1 MSKRLPEPPESE
13 VLSRTQI
20 LVAMAV
26 TAILLMLVARVWM
39 ALGAIALIPVR
50 LNLQSILQ
58 GVGLGLGISLASFL
72 VYRVWGTY
80 RRNADFYLNMVL
92 KPLEWSDIIW
102 LGLLPGMSEELL
114 FRGVM
119 LPAFGYDAIAIVL
132 SSLCFGVM
140 HLSNWQQWAYVAWA
154 TMVGSMLGVSALLTD
169 NLAVPIV
176 AHVLTNLTSS
186 LFWKWGEQRRLK
198 RSESRR

>member
-13 VLSRTQI
+13 ALSRTQI

-39 ALGAIALIPVR
+39 AIGAIALIPVR
-50 LNLQSILQ
+50 LNVQSILQ
-58 GVGLGLGISLASFL
+58 GVGLGLGISLASSL

-92 KPLEWSDIIW
+92 KPLEWPDIIW

-154 TMVGSMLGVSALLTD
+154 TMVGSLLGASALMTD

-176 AHVLTNLTSS
+176 AHIFTNLTSS

>member
-1 MSKRLPEPPESE
+1 M
-13 VLSRTQI
+13 
-20 LVAMAV
+20 AMAV

>member
-1 MSKRLPEPPESE
+1 MSKHLPEPPESE

>member
-1 MSKRLPEPPESE
+1 VSKRLPEPPESE

>member
-1 MSKRLPEPPESE
+1 VSKHLPEPPESE